1 MGKIKWWLLLA
12 TIVGVTFYG
21 TTIPVIVIV
30 GEGLDVFKFLRLN
43 ISDGI
48 SCTVAA
54 VAEKDPV
61 NLEVLN
67 KYV

>member
-21 TTIPVIVIV
+21 TTIPVIVIA
-30 GEGLDVFKFLRLN
+30 GERLDVFKRLCLN

-48 SCTVAA
+48 LCTVAGI
-54 VAEKDPV
+54 AEKDNV
-61 NLEVLN
+61 NLEVLS

>member
-1 MGKIKWWLLLA
+1 MAKIKWWLLLA

-21 TTIPVIVIV
+21 TTIPVIVIA
-30 GEGLDVFKFLRLN
+30 GERLDVFKRLCLN

-48 SCTVAA
+48 SCTVAGID
-54 VAEKDPV
+54 EKDNV
-61 NLEVLN
+61 NLEVLS

>member
-12 TIVGVTFYG
+12 TIVGVTFYE
-21 TTIPVIVIV
+21 TTTPVIVIV
-30 GEGLDVFKFLRLN
+30 GEGLDVFKRLRLN

-61 NLEVLN
+61 NLEVLS